1 MPCTTPNPSDP
12 ITEGYTV
19 GISIALGLK
28 YANILNLIYCQLVN
42 DLGVNQRGPILS
54 GFIEIGNGMYYLK
67 TLIPNGFR
75 GGLKIQYC
83 GDVIGF
89 LAINPEEYEN
99 IDVKT
104 STRSSLAGV
113 GVPSITNPIPIN
125 PESPIE
131 LRLTD
136 DYLVAES
143 RSIDI
148 TNVDWPN
155 LTGSTTQFMMD
166 SRPSFIKT
174 ATLLNQTSL
183 RVELTNQELI
193 DIGCGR
199 WSYEFRCVLAN
210 GHKITLAVG
219 NIVIVPPFGD

>member
-1 MPCTTPNPSDP
+1 MSCTTPNPSDP
-12 ITEGYTV
+12 ITEGYTA

-28 YANILNLIYCQLVN
+28 YTNILNLIYCQLVN
-42 DLGVNQRGPILS
+42 HLGVNQRGPILS

-83 GDVIGF
+83 GITLGF
-89 LAINPEEYEN
+89 IAINPEDYEN
-99 IDVKT
+99 LDVKV
-104 STRSSLAGV
+104 STRCSSTGI

-148 TNVDWPN
+148 TSVYWPD
-155 LTGSTTQFMMD
+155 LTGSTTQFMID

-183 RVELTNQELI
+183 RVELTNQELAT
-193 DIGCGR
+193 IGCGR
-199 WSYEFRCVLAN
+199 WSYEFRCTLAN
-210 GHKITLAVG
+210 GHKITLALG